1 MSEQRI
7 DPATISRRT
16 AILGVAGFLGAGLL
30 AGRLYYLQ
38 VVKAEDYTVLSD
50 RNRFNFN
57 ILIPERGQILDRN
70 GVQLA
75 VNKQDYRVLIIP
87 EQVDSIDTT
96 LDKVS
101 EILPITDS
109 IRKRVKRESRRRAS
123 FIPVLIDSHIDWKSF
138 AALNIR
144 TPDLP
149 GVIPD
154 VGQGRYYPYEGLFA
168 HTLGYV
174 GTADPDDL
182 EKDPDRLLRQPDFR
196 IGKTGVEASS
206 DKILRGKSGRLKVE
220 VNARGRVVREW
231 PDPANKPEAGKNV
244 WLTLDADLQ
253 RYAADLFLEDSGG
266 VAVMDVMTGEL
277 RTLLSMPTFDG
288 NLFVSGLT
296 QADMQQMNGSEKR
309 PQFNKVLGG
318 GYPPAST
325 FKMVVMLAALEAGI
339 IDTKEK
345 IYCTGKVR
353 LGRRNFHCWKRR
365 GHGPMD
371 MRDSLKQSCDVY
383 YYEIADRL
391 GIDPIHDMA
400 RRLGF
405 GDRFDIGIA
414 GQTRGIVPNDA
425 WKQRNRGDAWRVG
438 DSYNAAIG
446 QGFVLASPLQLAV
459 MTARLANGRRAISP
473 TLIIEQD
480 LKGFEA
486 LDINPRHLQIVRDAM
501 WSVCEEV
508 GGTAYRQNG
517 IGFPE
522 LDMAGKTGTGQVRSI
537 SRAERQ
543 SGVVSNKRLAW
554 ELRDHSVFVG
564 YAPFN
569 APRFAVATLVEH
581 GGSGAG
587 RAADISRNLLRRA
600 LERDGVVA
608 QAPMLTKEL

>member
-400 RRLGF
+400 R
-405 GDRFDIGIA
+405 
-414 GQTRGIVPNDA
+414 
-425 WKQRNRGDAWRVG
+425 
-438 DSYNAAIG
+438 
-446 QGFVLASPLQLAV
+446 
-459 MTARLANGRRAISP
+459 
-473 TLIIEQD
+473 
-480 LKGFEA
+480 
-486 LDINPRHLQIVRDAM
+486 
-501 WSVCEEV
+501 
-508 GGTAYRQNG
+508 
-517 IGFPE
+517 
-522 LDMAGKTGTGQVRSI
+522 
-537 SRAERQ
+537 
-543 SGVVSNKRLAW
+543 VS
-554 ELRDHSVFVG
+554 
-564 YAPFN
+564 
-569 APRFAVATLVEH
+569 
-581 GGSGAG
+581 
-587 RAADISRNLLRRA
+587 
-600 LERDGVVA
+600 
-608 QAPMLTKEL
+608 

>member
-75 VNKQDYRVLIIP
+75 VNKQNYRVLIIP

-517 IGFPE
+517 LGFPE

>member
-75 VNKQDYRVLIIP
+75 VNKQNYRVLIIP

-425 WKQRNRGDAWRVG
+425 WK
-438 DSYNAAIG
+438 
-446 QGFVLASPLQLAV
+446 
-459 MTARLANGRRAISP
+459 
-473 TLIIEQD
+473 
-480 LKGFEA
+480 KGFEA

-517 IGFPE
+517 LGFPE

>member
-206 DKILRGKSGRLKVE
+206 DSSRHAA
-220 VNARGRVVREW
+220 NEW
-231 PDPANKPEAGKNV
+231 E
-244 WLTLDADLQ
+244 
-253 RYAADLFLEDSGG
+253 
-266 VAVMDVMTGEL
+266 
-277 RTLLSMPTFDG
+277 
-288 NLFVSGLT
+288 
-296 QADMQQMNGSEKR
+296 
-309 PQFNKVLGG
+309 
-318 GYPPAST
+318 
-325 FKMVVMLAALEAGI
+325 
-339 IDTKEK
+339 
-345 IYCTGKVR
+345 
-353 LGRRNFHCWKRR
+353 
-365 GHGPMD
+365 
-371 MRDSLKQSCDVY
+371 
-383 YYEIADRL
+383 
-391 GIDPIHDMA
+391 
-400 RRLGF
+400 
-405 GDRFDIGIA
+405 
-414 GQTRGIVPNDA
+414 
-425 WKQRNRGDAWRVG
+425 
-438 DSYNAAIG
+438 
-446 QGFVLASPLQLAV
+446 
-459 MTARLANGRRAISP
+459 
-473 TLIIEQD
+473 
-480 LKGFEA
+480 
-486 LDINPRHLQIVRDAM
+486 
-501 WSVCEEV
+501 
-508 GGTAYRQNG
+508 
-517 IGFPE
+517 
-522 LDMAGKTGTGQVRSI
+522 
-537 SRAERQ
+537 
-543 SGVVSNKRLAW
+543 
-554 ELRDHSVFVG
+554 
-564 YAPFN
+564 
-569 APRFAVATLVEH
+569 
-581 GGSGAG
+581 
-587 RAADISRNLLRRA
+587 
-600 LERDGVVA
+600 
-608 QAPMLTKEL
+608 